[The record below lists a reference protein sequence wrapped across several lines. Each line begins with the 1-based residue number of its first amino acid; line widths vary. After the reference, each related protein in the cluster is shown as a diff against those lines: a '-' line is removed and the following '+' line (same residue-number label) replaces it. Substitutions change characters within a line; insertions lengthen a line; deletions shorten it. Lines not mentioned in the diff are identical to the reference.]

1 MQARVTWV
9 EGRAFVLESG
19 SGHALVADAPVASG
33 GRALGPSPMELV
45 LMGAG
50 ACTAVDVVG
59 ILEKMRQKVGDCSVA
74 LEAERAAEPPR
85 VFTRIVMRFRVT
97 GRGLD
102 RAAVERAVALSAEK
116 YCSATIMLAKTAE
129 IVREIELV
137 EAA

>member
-19 SGHALVADAPVASG
+19 SGHALVTDAPVANG

-59 ILEKMRQKVGDCSVA
+59 ILEKMRQPVSNCSIS
-74 LEAERAAEPPR
+74 LEAERAPEPPR
-85 VFTRIVMRFRVT
+85 VFTRIVMRFRVA

-102 RAAVERAVALSAEK
+102 PAAVERAVALSAEK
-116 YCSATIMLAKTAE
+116 YCSATIMLARTAE

-137 EAA
+137 EAG